1 MIFEEKR
8 VNSKKIYEGK
18 ILNVRVDTVTA
29 PAGHAYREIVEHN
42 GAVAMAAL
50 TDDDKLIMVR
60 QFRYAC
66 DEVVLEL
73 PAGKIDKGETDPESA
88 AIRELKEETGF
99 TASEVKYLGRIN
111 PSVGY
116 SEEVIHLYLM
126 TGLKAGEQKLD
137 EDEALEVLYVPFD
150 EAWGMASRGELI
162 DAKTIAGIFMAGG
175 QR

>member
-1 MIFEEKR
+1 MSYSEAKER
-8 VNSKKIYEGK
+8 YAALG
-18 ILNVRVDTVTA
+18 VDT
-29 PAGHAYREIVEHN
+29 
-42 GAVAMAAL
+42 
-50 TDDDKLIMVR
+50 D
-60 QFRYAC
+60 
-66 DEVVLEL
+66 
-73 PAGKIDKGETDPESA
+73 A